1 MLKTVVAIFHRM
13 QNALPLS
20 FLRYSL
26 GLSQEFEG
34 ASRALAHE
42 EWVELFKFAKEQR
55 LAGLFYSG
63 MQKLPAEFKPPQ
75 KLALRWTVEAESI
88 RGRNA
93 KVNEAA
99 AALTQKFNEVG
110 CRAFMLKGP
119 ANALYYP
126 EPHLR
131 QPGDIDFFIAG
142 GKELV
147 LNKIREASLP
157 EVFHL
162 SSHHASFMYDGVEV
176 EVHFVATEAYSPWKN
191 AALQKFLNEEL
202 AATVDSLADV
212 QKLDSSLLPQGF
224 LVPSMAYALAMQLS
238 HIKQHFFKGG
248 VGLRQLIDYNQL
260 LLNSATNDRQK
271 VASYLQACGLK
282 KMASAVVWVLQ
293 QTLHLDEKYFLCAP
307 DSRRGKKLLNVILTG
322 GNFGWYA
329 EDYVQPVTSR
339 WLKDRAR
346 TARLLTFDASE
357 ALWHELLYWGD
368 TLPLIPRRIK
378 QGKLALGKR

>member
-1 MLKTVVAIFHRM
+1 MD
-13 QNALPLS
+13 
-20 FLRYSL
+20 
-26 GLSQEFEG
+26 
-34 ASRALAHE
+34 
-42 EWVELFKFAKEQR
+42 LFKFAKEQR
-55 LAGLFYSG
+55 LAGLFYAG
-63 MQKLPAEFKPPQ
+63 MQKLPAQFKPPQ
-75 KLALRWTVEAESI
+75 KLALRWTIDAECI

-99 AALTQKFNEVG
+99 AALTQKFDDVG

-119 ANALYYP
+119 ANALFYP
-126 EPHLR
+126 ESDLR

-162 SSHHASFMYDGVEV
+162 SSHHASFMYDDVEV

-202 AATVDSLADV
+202 AATEGSPTKSPNINIPS
-212 QKLDSSLLPQGF
+212 QLPQGF

-260 LLNSATNDRQK
+260 LLASSVEERRKVSAVLKR
-271 VASYLQACGLK
+271 AGLHRI
-282 KMASAVVWVLQ
+282 AGAVVWVLQ
-293 QTLHLDEKYFLCAP
+293 QTLHLDEKYFLCVP
-307 DSRRGKKLLNVILTG
+307 DSRRGKRLLSVIMEG

-329 EDYVQPVTSR
+329 EDYVQPVFSR
-339 WLKDRAR
+339 WVKDRVR
-346 TARLLTFDASE
+346 TLRLISFDAPE

-368 TLPLIPRRIK
+368 TLSLVPRRIRL
-378 QGKLALGKR
+378 GRLALGKR

>member
-1 MLKTVVAIFHRM
+1 MLHS
-13 QNALPLS
+13 LPLS

-34 ASRALAHE
+34 ASRVLAHE

-55 LAGLFYSG
+55 LTGLFYSG
-63 MQKLPAEFKPPQ
+63 MQKLPAQFTPPQ

-110 CRAFMLKGP
+110 CHAFMLKGP

-147 LNKIREASLP
+147 LNKIREANLP

-212 QKLDSSLLPQGF
+212 QKLDPSQLPQGF

-282 KMASAVVWVLQ
+282 KMAGAVTWVLQ

-307 DSRRGKKLLNVILTG
+307 DSRRGKKLLSVIMNG

-346 TARLLTFDASE
+346 TVRLLTFDATE

>member
-1 MLKTVVAIFHRM
+1 MKS
-13 QNALPLS
+13 LPLS

-34 ASRALAHE
+34 ASRALAYE

-63 MQKLPAEFKPPQ
+63 MQKLPPQFKPPQ
-75 KLALRWTVEAESI
+75 KLALRWTVDAESI

-99 AALTQKFNEVG
+99 AALTLKFNEVG

-162 SSHHASFMYDGVEV
+162 SSHHASFMFDGVEV

-191 AALQKFLNEEL
+191 AALQKFLSEEL
-202 AATVDSLADV
+202 ATTEGSPTKSPNINIPS
-212 QKLDSSLLPQGF
+212 QLPQGF
-224 LVPSMAYALAMQLS
+224 RTSSMAYALAMQLS
-238 HIKQHFFKGG
+238 HIKQHFFKDG

-260 LLNSATNDRQK
+260 LLASSEEERRKVSAVLKRT
-271 VASYLQACGLK
+271 GLYRI
-282 KMASAVVWVLQ
+282 AGAVVWVLQ
-293 QTLHLDEKYFLCAP
+293 QTLHLNEKYFICVP
-307 DSRRGKKLLNVILTG
+307 DSRRGKRLLSVIMEG

-329 EDYVQPVTSR
+329 EDYIQPVFSR
-339 WLKDRAR
+339 WIKDRVR
-346 TARLLTFDASE
+346 THRLISFDAAE
-357 ALWHELLYWGD
+357 ALWRELLYWGD
-368 TLPLIPRRIK
+368 TLSLVPRRIK
-378 QGKLALGKR
+378 LRRVALGKR

>member
-1 MLKTVVAIFHRM
+1 MLHS
-13 QNALPLS
+13 LPLS
-20 FLRYSL
+20 YLRYSL

-63 MQKLPAEFKPPQ
+63 MQKLPAQFKPPQ

-142 GKELV
+142 GKELI

-157 EVFHL
+157 EIFHL

-202 AATVDSLADV
+202 AAEQGHSQTPLQLS
-212 QKLDSSLLPQGF
+212 QGF
-224 LVPSMAYALAMQLS
+224 YAPSMAYALAMQLS

-260 LLNSATNDRQK
+260 LLASSVEERRK
-271 VASYLQACGLK
+271 VFAVLKRTGLHRI
-282 KMASAVVWVLQ
+282 AGAVVWVLL

-307 DSRRGKKLLNVILTG
+307 DSRRGEKLLNVILTG

-329 EDYVQPVTSR
+329 EDFGQPVFAR
-339 WLKDRAR
+339 WCKDRVRAL
-346 TARLLTFDASE
+346 RLLSFDFSE
-357 ALWHELLYWGD
+357 SVWHEVRYLGD
-368 TLPLIPRRIK
+368 TLPLVPRRIK
-378 QGKLALGKR
+378 MRRLALGKR

>member
-1 MLKTVVAIFHRM
+1 MKS
-13 QNALPLS
+13 LPLS

-142 GKELV
+142 GKEFILD
-147 LNKIREASLP
+147 KIREANLP
-157 EVFHL
+157 KVFHL

-202 AATVDSLADV
+202 AAEQGHSKTPL
-212 QKLDSSLLPQGF
+212 QLPQGF
-224 LVPSMAYALAMQLS
+224 HAPSMAYALAMQLS

-282 KMASAVVWVLQ
+282 KMAGAVVWVLQ

-329 EDYVQPVTSR
+329 EDYVQPVFSR
-339 WLKDRAR
+339 WIKDRIR
-346 TARLLTFDASE
+346 TLRLISFDAPE

>member
-1 MLKTVVAIFHRM
+1 MLHS
-13 QNALPLS
+13 LPLS

-34 ASRALAHE
+34 ASRVLAHE

-55 LAGLFYSG
+55 LAGLFYAG
-63 MQKLPAEFKPPQ
+63 MQKLSAQFKPPQ

-131 QPGDIDFFIAG
+131 QPGDIDLYIEG
-142 GKELV
+142 GKEFV

-162 SSHHASFMYDGVEV
+162 SSRHASFMYDGVEV

-191 AALQKFLNEEL
+191 AALQKFLGEEL
-202 AATVDSLADV
+202 AAEQGHSQTPS
-212 QKLDSSLLPQGF
+212 QLLQGF
-224 LVPSMAYALAMQLS
+224 YAPSMAYALAMQLS

-260 LLNSATNDRQK
+260 LLASSEEERRK
-271 VASYLQACGLK
+271 VFAVLKRAGLRRI
-282 KMASAVVWVLQ
+282 AGAVVWVLQ

-307 DSRRGKKLLNVILTG
+307 DPRRGEKLLNVILTG

-329 EDYVQPVTSR
+329 EDFRQPVFAR
-339 WLKDRAR
+339 WCKDRVRAL
-346 TARLLTFDASE
+346 RLLSFDFSE
-357 ALWHELLYWGD
+357 SVWHEIRYLGD
-368 TLPLIPRRIK
+368 TLPLVPRRIK
-378 QGKLALGKR
+378 MRRLALGKR

>member
-1 MLKTVVAIFHRM
+1 MKS
-13 QNALPLS
+13 LPLA

-63 MQKLPAEFKPPQ
+63 MQKLPAQFKPPQ

-142 GKELV
+142 GKEFI
-147 LNKIREASLP
+147 LNKIREANLP

-202 AATVDSLADV
+202 AAKQGHSQTPL
-212 QKLDSSLLPQGF
+212 QLPQGF
-224 LVPSMAYALAMQLS
+224 HAPSMAYALAMQLS

-260 LLNSATNDRQK
+260 LLASSEKERQK
-271 VASYLQACGLK
+271 VVTHLQACGLK

-307 DSRRGKKLLNVILTG
+307 DSRRGKKLLSVIMNG

-329 EDYVQPVTSR
+329 EDYIQPVTSR

-346 TARLLTFDASE
+346 TVRLLTFDATE